1 MTSLRDSLN
10 SSLKVALRS
19 HDEQRKAVLR
29 GALAALKQAEVDGQ
43 QELDEQAVQAILQK
57 EVKAQREFE
66 ADAEKAGRH
75 ELIETAWSRIAILE
89 EFLPQQLSRDEIAGL
104 ARVAISESGATSP
117 RDMSAVMKI
126 LMPQVKGLSDGKAV
140 SSVVGELLKAAN
152 A

>member
-1 MTSLRDSLN
+1 MMSN
-10 SSLKVALRS
+10 AK
-19 HDEQRKAVLR
+19 LR

-43 QELDEQAVQAILQK
+43 QELDEQAVQVILQR

-66 ADAEKAGRH
+66 ADAEKAERH
-75 ELIETAWSRIAILE
+75 DLIETARSRITILE

-104 ARVAISESGATSP
+104 ARVAISESGATLP
-117 RDMSAVMKI
+117 RDMGAVMKI
-126 LMPQVKGLSDGKAV
+126 LMPQVKGRSDGKAV